1 MLKIPT
7 FLRARVSYLAL
18 LAVTLA
24 AGTTGAVLA
33 DQTNT
38 KADTDRANIERI
50 VREYILANPEIIP
63 EAMTQLQ
70 NREAS
75 RMLAS
80 NRDDIET
87 PWPGATAGNPK
98 GDVAIVVFFDY
109 ACPYCRQGAKDINTL
124 IEQDKNLKVVFRDF
138 PVLSPDSETAAM
150 ASLSAASQGKYMRFH
165 DAMFEGSGR
174 VTRERIIATV
184 RTAGLNEKTT
194 ATGLTAAAAKAEI
207 KRNIDLGRALGLSGT
222 PSYIIGDRILSGAVG
237 LEALKSAVAEARAA
251 S

>member
-1 MLKIPT
+1 MMKYLTPL
-7 FLRARVSYLAL
+7 LRPRILSLAIV
-18 LAVTLA
+18 ALA

-33 DQTNT
+33 DQTSL
-38 KADTDRANIERI
+38 KPDTDRANIERI

-70 NREAS
+70 NREVS

-80 NRDDIET
+80 NRQEIET
-87 PWPGATAGNPK
+87 AWPGATAGNPK

-109 ACPYCRQGAKDINTL
+109 ACPFCKQGAADINTL
-124 IEQDKNLKVVFRDF
+124 IEQDKNLKIVFRDF
-138 PVLSPDSETAAM
+138 PVLSPESETAAM
-150 ASLSAASQGKYMRFH
+150 ASLSAGSQGRYLKFH
-165 DAMFEGSGR
+165 DAMFEGKGR
-174 VTRERIIATV
+174 VTQERIIATV

-194 ATGLTAAAAKAEI
+194 ATGLTAAASKAEI
-207 KRNIDLGRALGLSGT
+207 KRNLDLGRALGLSGT

-237 LEALKSAVAEARAA
+237 IDALKSAVAEARAA